1 MSPSLF
7 EVTGLGPR
15 QGPMSI
21 EDIISEAENMLGG
34 YNPNIPLRFYLR
46 SADAINKQV
55 GILFL
60 DNRTMIITVSRLK
73 RMNAMAMKRKP
84 SNSTIGT
91 LF

>member
-1 MSPSLF
+1 M
-7 EVTGLGPR
+7 TGLGPR

-21 EDIISEAENMLGG
+21 EDIISEAENMLGE

-60 DNRTMIITVSRLK
+60 NNKAMIITASRPK
-73 RMNAMAMKRKP
+73 PMNAMATKRKP
-84 SNSTIGT
+84 SSSTIGT